1 MSTKP
6 DVLAGDMPVAD
17 ASALD
22 ETGNRVPQGIR
33 RSVRSHYPQI
43 RACYERG
50 LGRHPTLRGRVML
63 RFVIDRDGTIS
74 ELVVA
79 DNQVPD
85 CSVVHCLRE
94 TMARVTFSPASVITT
109 VQYPIVFEPAD

>member
-1 MSTKP
+1 
-6 DVLAGDMPVAD
+6 
-17 ASALD
+17 
-22 ETGNRVPQGIR
+22 
-33 RSVRSHYPQI
+33 
-43 RACYERG
+43 
-50 LGRHPTLRGRVML
+50 ML